1 LYKLWILATFSLR
14 GIGIYT
20 SIFCNCT
27 PYKYGFSLSPFSS
40 LGDKGW
46 DDREKIL
53 SSLLFFFSVNYRT
66 KKVAEEH
73 FLFSSSSPLQQ
84 EREQETI
91 AAYCYL

>member
-27 PYKYGFSLSPFSS
+27 PYKYGFSLSSFSS
-40 LGDKGW
+40 LG
-46 DDREKIL
+46 EKVGMRGRKYF
-53 SSLLFFFSVNYRT
+53 LLQYSFFSVNYRT

-84 EREQETI
+84 ERE
-91 AAYCYL
+91 